1 MKGDKCSIDGCDE
14 LAIGY
19 ESHLGGGYNVCE
31 KHCST
36 KVLKL
41 KPGETKRDSV
51 DYYHRYKLE

>member
-1 MKGDKCSIDGCDE
+1 MEGDKCSINGCDK

-36 KVLKL
+36 KILNQ
-41 KPGETKRDSV
+41 
-51 DYYHRYKLE
+51 